1 MADWIREGAA
11 DRSAARIAPTR
22 HLLVE
27 TGDGW
32 LLWCSGGKGH
42 SQTPV
47 LGNSRFCRECVRL
60 ANDAIAD
67 ETLNPDDVQGWP
79 VEVGT
84 R

>member
-1 MADWIREGAA
+1 M
-11 DRSAARIAPTR
+11 
-22 HLLVE
+22 
-27 TGDGW
+27 
-32 LLWCSGGKGH
+32 WCSGGKGH